1 MLSAPI
7 VITGPEGDV
16 VELEP
21 VKTFLR
27 VDGDDLDEEIGA
39 YIDATIADIERMT
52 STRLGEQVVELRAD
66 SFEDLEHLTIGPVN
80 AVVAITYR
88 DAAGDEVTIDQAEY
102 ELFGA
107 GLEKGV
113 RPKPGR
119 RWPRGNALRASGAI
133 GVRLNVGYGDA
144 IPPSISLAL
153 KMDVR
158 GRFDGVPFDLFTAT
172 TNDRIWL

>member
-16 VELEP
+16 VDLAA

-27 VDGDDLDEEIGA
+27 IDGDELDEEIRG
-39 YIDATIADIERMT
+39 YIDASIGEIERLT
-52 STRLGEQVVELRAD
+52 STRIGEQQVELRAD
-66 SFEDLEHLTIGPVN
+66 HFDDLEHLTIGPVSGV
-80 AVVAITYR
+80 AAITYR
-88 DAAGDEVTIDQAEY
+88 DASGSDVTIDQADY

-107 GLEKGV
+107 GLEKGI

-119 RWPRGNALRASGAI
+119 SWPRGAAQRASGAI

-158 GRFDGVPFDLFTAT
+158 GRFDGVPFNLFAAT